1 MKTWPEPE
9 FALQSMSLLRH
20 LGIGRKGNPRKAVLV
35 ASEPAWQALRTHLLK
50 PDQKERVAFGLLG
63 RAEFAGRIE
72 YYLHRVLPVPD
83 NRCVEQHGY
92 FVEPDPGFVVDC
104 FDAYGQSTAVAFL
117 HAHSHPFCQEA
128 HFSGTDNAYLPGAV
142 ESLRD
147 YVTAVAPRRP
157 CRFLRMVT
165 GQNETGFQIEVYD
178 SQSRVVEE
186 VTGVRVVG
194 VNGIHEITRPAAGDG
209 VRSLNSVLS
218 DQDRSRL
225 DRNLR
230 WLGEAGQTRVSGMH
244 VALVGVGG
252 VGTEMVKICRGLG
265 VKRFTLID
273 LDRVEEANLNRLMWT
288 RSDVGKFK
296 CDVARDFIL
305 AADPGAEVN
314 VLELQVEHPDAQ
326 TALLQADFILNS
338 LDNDSARLNVQVLAA
353 RHLKP
358 LLDLGSGIQ
367 LRPGTRE
374 VAGMGGQ
381 AAFYVPGGACL
392 VCQGMDLVSLED
404 PAHREARRQIGY
416 VDGTEETPAS
426 VVTINSV
433 IAGIA
438 GDLLVKYLTGF
449 ARTPTFVSYDALT
462 HEIVHLSIDPLKDC
476 LICGSKGVAGLGLD
490 QEKALPCKANWEILN
505 KSPGPVG
512 ETQCLAPSEALE
524 GEGGAVASSIPSIKH
539 QLASSLLTSD
549 YAI

>member
-1 MKTWPEPE
+1 MNI
-9 FALQSMSLLRH
+9 LQH
-20 LGIGRKGNPRKAVLV
+20 LGIERRNSPRQAVLV
-35 ASEPAWQALRTHLLK
+35 ASEPAWQALRSHLLK
-50 PDQKERVAFGLLG
+50 PDLKERVAFALLG

-72 YYLHRVLPVPD
+72 YYLHRVVPVPD
-83 NRCVEQHGY
+83 SRCVEQHGY

-104 FDAYGQSTAVAFL
+104 FDAYGQSTAVGFL
-117 HAHSHPFCQEA
+117 HAHSHPFCEGA
-128 HFSGTDNAYLPGAV
+128 HFSGTDDAYLPGAV
-142 ESLRD
+142 ESLQD
-147 YVTAVAPRRP
+147 YLTAMASRRP

-165 GQNETGFQIEVYD
+165 GQNEAGFQIEVYD

-194 VNGIHEITRPAAGDG
+194 MNGIQKITRLASGDG
-209 VRSLNSVLS
+209 PVSPACVLS
-218 DQDRSRL
+218 RLDRLRL

-230 WLGEAGQTRVSGMH
+230 WLGETGQAKVSDTH

-252 VGTEMVKICRGLG
+252 VGTELVKICRGLG

-273 LDRVEEANLNRLMWT
+273 MDRVEEANLNRLMWS
-288 RSDVGKFK
+288 RDDIGKLK
-296 CDVARDFIL
+296 CEIARDFIL
-305 AADPGAEVN
+305 AADPSAEVR
-314 VLELQVEHPDAQ
+314 VLTLPVEHPDAQ
-326 TALLQADFILNS
+326 AALFEADFILNS
-338 LDNDSARLNVQVLAA
+338 LDNDSARLNVQVLAV

-381 AAFYVPGGACL
+381 AVFYVPGGACL

-416 VDGTEETPAS
+416 VDGTDETPAS

-438 GDLLVKYLTGF
+438 GDILVKYLTGF
-449 ARTPTFVSYDALT
+449 ARTSTFVSYDALT
-462 HEIVHLSIDPLKDC
+462 QEMVQLSLKSSEHC
-476 LICGSKGVAGLGLD
+476 QICGSQGVAGLGLD
-490 QEKALPCKANWEILN
+490 QEQALPCDANR
-505 KSPGPVG
+505 GPRSNPPTP
-512 ETQCLAPSEALE
+512 ETGPSSALPLK
-524 GEGGAVASSIPSIKH
+524 GLDYGVAVCASGADH
-539 QLASSLLTSD
+539 ELASALLPID